1 MRKTGATA
9 VLHTE
14 MQKGANARTITST
27 KEWNALKDHV
37 KDIEKTHL
45 RDLLK
50 NYDRCE
56 NLTLEHDG
64 VYVDYARQRVTEE
77 TMEKLYA
84 HFGWDNFDA
93 DVKPV
98 LKEYAESLTNFKKNS
113 FSKLSDDAKKLVQT
127 RWKRWFTDL
136 NYDM

>member
-1 MRKTGATA
+1 MSSSASGAVLKNSTSFFSSKKTIKTNTKNTTLKNTKKRMKPSSKAATA
-9 VLHTE
+9 VLQTE
-14 MQKGANARTITST
+14 HKGSLISSTS
-27 KEWNALKDHV
+27 EWNALKEHV

-50 NYDRCE
+50 DYNRCE

-84 HFGWDNFDA
+84 LARASG
-93 DVKPV
+93 V
-98 LKEYAESLTNFKKNS
+98 
-113 FSKLSDDAKKLVQT
+113 
-127 RWKRWFTDL
+127 
-136 NYDM
+136 

>member
-14 MQKGANARTITST
+14 TQKGANARTITST

-84 HFGWDNFDA
+84 LAKASG
-93 DVKPV
+93 VKEKINAMFSGNPINSTENRAV
-98 LKEYAESLTNFKKNS
+98 LHVATRAPRSVS
-113 FSKLSDDAKKLVQT
+113 GRLSDARSCST
-127 RWKRWFTDL
+127 RV
-136 NYDM
+136 